1 MATKGDKRGVV
12 IHTVEMHTGGEPLRI
27 IQSGRQ
33 YRGFKQ
39 YEWKKDI
46 MEMWHVFSFNP
57 SLSFCRLPS
66 YWTCGRFNSE
76 IKKQTCLI

>member
-1 MATKGDKRGVV
+1 MVTKGDKRGVV

-33 YRGFKQ
+33 YRVFKQ
-39 YEWKKDI
+39 YEWKKDC

-57 SLSFCRLPS
+57 SLSFCRLPPIGLVVGS
-66 YWTCGRFNSE
+66 TPRLRSRHV
-76 IKKQTCLI
+76 